1 MAKPAIFTVD
11 DDPEVLR
18 AAGCDLRRRYGR
30 EYRILWTDS
39 GQSTLD
45 VLGKL
50 KTDKTDNPVDI

>member
-11 DDPEVLR
+11 DDPEGLR
-18 AAGCDLRRRYGR
+18 AAECDLRRRYSR

-45 VLGKL
+45 VLDKL
-50 KTDKTDNPVDI
+50 KTDKTDNTVDI